1 MTLIFLQIKFHFKTI
16 YHNYQRITIQES
28 PNLVAAGR
36 LPRSK
41 EVILLGDLCD
51 SCKPGDEIVGFKLFN
66 LNFLNFKELTG
77 IYTNSYDGS
86 LNTRQVLFLMT
97 CTKNDIF

>member
-1 MTLIFLQIKFHFKTI
+1 
-16 YHNYQRITIQES
+16 
-28 PNLVAAGR
+28 LVAAGR

-51 SCKPGDEIVGFKLFN
+51 SCKPGDEIVCIIILFK
-66 LNFLNFKELTG
+66 FLYFKELTG

-86 LNTRQVLFLMT
+86 LNTRQVF
-97 CTKNDIF
+97 NGQI